1 MGKAAGF
8 SDTIVTRGGTISAD
22 GTGPIYVCTRN
33 DALKSV
39 IDNCPPNRRGD
50 LVFYG
55 QNGYIE
61 EFLRKEGLFGQV
73 TQVLVY
79 MAVAK
84 KGDKPTDGI
93 TDRNPEGLTAATGK
107 WAPQVAARLRG
118 AGLTCQVLDEANF
131 RASMFEKLMW
141 ISAFMLLGVEHGGVS
156 VGDVERLH
164 SDQLVQMV
172 KEMMAGISEAQ
183 GVAFKAGVPERLL
196 AYARSVAHFPTAL
209 KEFEWRNKFFLD
221 LSRARQAAGRPDPT
235 PLHTQLLLKARAA
248 GAVKFDD

>member
-1 MGKAAGF
+1 LRWLTWAKLLDFLTPLLPGKLGRFLLSVFVLMIDF
-8 SDTIVTRGGTISAD
+8 SGGTISAD

-73 TQVLVY
+73 TQVSPSKLPQLFHMSLSQTRAESASGCSPGCFSAISRYSVTFSCGISYALRQVLVY

-107 WAPQVAARLRG
+107 WAPQVEPAPP
-118 AGLTCQVLDEANF
+118 
-131 RASMFEKLMW
+131 RACGES
-141 ISAFMLLGVEHGGVS
+141 
-156 VGDVERLH
+156 
-164 SDQLVQMV
+164 
-172 KEMMAGISEAQ
+172 
-183 GVAFKAGVPERLL
+183 
-196 AYARSVAHFPTAL
+196 
-209 KEFEWRNKFFLD
+209 
-221 LSRARQAAGRPDPT
+221 GR
-235 PLHTQLLLKARAA
+235 
-248 GAVKFDD
+248 

>member
-8 SDTIVTRGGTISAD
+8 EDTIITRGGSIPAD
-22 GTGPIYVCTRN
+22 GKGPIYVCTRN
-33 DALKSV
+33 DALKPV
-39 IDNCPPNRRGD
+39 IDSCPPNRRGD

-61 EFLRKEGLFGQV
+61 QFLRNEGLFGQV

-118 AGLTCQVLDEANF
+118 AGLTCQVLDEAAF
-131 RASMFEKLMW
+131 RASMLEKLMW
-141 ISAFMLLGVEHGGVS
+141 ISAFMLLGVHHGGIA
-156 VGDVERLH
+156 VGDVEKRHAPELA
-164 SDQLVQMV
+164 QMV
-172 KEMMAGISEAQ
+172 KEMMAAVVEEQ
-183 GVAFKAGVPERLL
+183 GVQFQDGVPERLL

-209 KEFEWRNKFFLD
+209 KELEWRNKFFLD
-221 LSRARQAAGRPDPT
+221 LSRARLAAGRPDPL
-235 PLHTQLLLKARAA
+235 PLHTRLLLQARAA